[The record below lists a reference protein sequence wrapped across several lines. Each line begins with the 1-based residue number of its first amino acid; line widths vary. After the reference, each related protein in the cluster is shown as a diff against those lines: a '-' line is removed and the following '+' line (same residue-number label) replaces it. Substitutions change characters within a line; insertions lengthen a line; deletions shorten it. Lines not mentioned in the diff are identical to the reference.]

1 MKIVNKKAYFNY
13 QVIEDFVS
21 GIMLVG
27 SEVKSMRLNNF
38 NFGDSFAYFK
48 DGEIFLKNLSIAKY
62 KDATYQNHN
71 ELRDRKLLLNKKEI
85 SKISKL
91 SEVRG
96 TTLIP
101 LEVFTI
107 NGRFKSKLGVCR
119 GKKDYD
125 KRNTI
130 KSRDIERELKRKDF

>member
-62 KDATYQNHN
+62 KEATYQNHD

-96 TTLIP
+96 TALIP
-101 LEVFTI
+101 LEIFTI
-107 NGRFKSKLGVCR
+107 NGRFKIKLGVCR

-130 KSRDIERELKRKDF
+130 KTRDIERELKRKDF

>member
-1 MKIVNKKAYFNY
+1 
-13 QVIEDFVS
+13 
-21 GIMLVG
+21 
-27 SEVKSMRLNNF
+27 LNNF
-38 NFGDSFAYFK
+38 NFGDSLAYFK

-62 KDATYQNHN
+62 KDATYQNHD

-107 NGRFKSKLGVCR
+107 NGRFKIKLGVCR

>member
-62 KDATYQNHN
+62 KEATYQNHE

-101 LEVFTI
+101 LEIFTI
-107 NGRFKSKLGVCR
+107 NGRFKIKLGVCR

>member
-62 KDATYQNHN
+62 KDATYQNHD

-107 NGRFKSKLGVCR
+107 NGRFKIKLGVCR

>member
-27 SEVKSMRLNNF
+27 SEVKSLRLNNF

-62 KDATYQNHN
+62 KEATYQNHE

-101 LEVFTI
+101 LEIFTI
-107 NGRFKSKLGVCR
+107 NGRFKIKLGVCR

-130 KSRDIERELKRKDF
+130 KTRDIERELKRKDF

>member
-62 KDATYQNHN
+62 KEATYQNHE

-107 NGRFKSKLGVCR
+107 NGRFKIKLGVCR
-119 GKKDYD
+119 GKTDYD